1 MAMDVGE
8 GGFTGAAVI
17 IDPAV
22 ASSWDATNERRGS
35 RWEMGPA
42 WMWAGEDGASCCF
55 MKYRSFPL
63 PPARSLVLSFC
74 LRFWNHT

>member
-8 GGFTGAAVI
+8 GGFTGAAAI

-35 RWEMGPA
+35 CWAMGPA
-42 WMWAGEDGASCCF
+42 
-55 MKYRSFPL
+55 
-63 PPARSLVLSFC
+63 
-74 LRFWNHT
+74 